1 MKYKIK
7 HETKKKINEII
18 AAAENK
24 DENLFRLLMQEV
36 DKTLNIV
43 IDNTLYICW
52 YLQVIIARRYMYGC
66 TYCIN

>member
-36 DKTLNIV
+36 DKRADRIKVNLQLNEGPQI
-43 IDNTLYICW
+43 
-52 YLQVIIARRYMYGC
+52 
-66 TYCIN
+66 